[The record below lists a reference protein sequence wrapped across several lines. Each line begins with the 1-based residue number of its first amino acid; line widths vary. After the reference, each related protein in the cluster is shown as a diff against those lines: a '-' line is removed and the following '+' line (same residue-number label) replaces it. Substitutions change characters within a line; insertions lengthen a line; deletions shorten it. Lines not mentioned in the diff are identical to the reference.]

1 MDIIRTGMFVLAIL
15 WVLSQLVVTRRKLR
29 TGQVVIPPLFAAT
42 LVFLVCILVV
52 VAIGASPLHLLWLF
66 LLSFVLGLA
75 LLLFPPGVKLTLA
88 CLGLLAGLPSLD
100 EPQPAP
106 RRRIGSTARGHRR
119 HRHYCNQSRWSA
131 QLENLALSS
140 IPVRQN
146 ISCRRST

>member
-42 LVFLVCILVV
+42 LVFLGCILVV
-52 VAIGASPLHLLWLF
+52 VAIRASPLHLLWLF

-100 EPQPAP
+100 QPQPAP
-106 RRRIGSTARGHRR
+106 RRRIGSTARRQRR
-119 HRHYCNQSRWSA
+119 HRH
-131 QLENLALSS
+131 
-140 IPVRQN
+140 
-146 ISCRRST
+146 